1 MEYMNNPFMET
12 PGLQNQPRDTISN
25 SNVCFDPNTISNQ
38 FELDIY
44 MGLLKP

>member
-1 MEYMNNPFMET
+1 MEYMNNPFMEI
-12 PGLQNQPRDTISN
+12 PGQNNPPRDTISN
-25 SNVCFDPNTISNQ
+25 SNVCLDSNTINNQ